1 MVLRMN
7 PPLAGL
13 LRRSPF
19 EPIQEHMRKVFTCV
33 ALIPSLFDALFDK
46 QQDEIIEIA
55 EQIGNLETEADMIKS
70 GFRLHMPS
78 TLLLPV
84 ARRDLLSLINHQDSL
99 ADNAESIGLILLS
112 RDMEVPEAIKR
123 DLDFL
128 LEALMEIVSQA
139 LNMIEELDELLVV
152 GFGVS
157 RERNIVKKMIATVR
171 REEHNI
177 DILLLKI
184 NRTLFSIEQTMD
196 PVSVM
201 FWYKILELLGNI
213 SNDAEDMADRVL
225 LFMSK

>member
-1 MVLRMN
+1 MVLGTTN
-7 PPLAGL
+7 PLAGL

-33 ALIPSLFDALFDK
+33 ALIPSLFDALFEK
-46 QQDEIIEIA
+46 EQDQIIEIA

-70 GFRLHMPS
+70 GFRLHMPA

-112 RDMEVPEAIKR
+112 RDMEVPEELKK
-123 DLDFL
+123 DLDEL
-128 LEALMEIVSQA
+128 LEALMAIALQA

-157 RERNIVKKMIATVR
+157 RERNFVKKMIATVR
-171 REEHNI
+171 REENKI
-177 DILLLKI
+177 DKLLLKI
-184 NRTLFSIEQTMD
+184 NRTLFAIEKNID
-196 PVSVM
+196 PVNVM